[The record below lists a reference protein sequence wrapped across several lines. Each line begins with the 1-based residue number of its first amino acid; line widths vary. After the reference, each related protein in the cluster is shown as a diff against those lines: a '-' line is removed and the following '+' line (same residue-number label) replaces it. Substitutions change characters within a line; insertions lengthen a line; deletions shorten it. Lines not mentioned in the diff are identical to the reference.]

1 MERRSG
7 PWLLLLPLAAVLGL
21 FLRLPLALVL
31 WESLFIEGRFSLD
44 NYLSLF
50 VRKLYRESLTTSL
63 ILSASTA
70 VLGTAVGL
78 PLSYFVHKTGGR
90 AKNILLALT
99 AVPLTLSGLV
109 VGFAFIVL
117 LGTSGFIT
125 IILRELFGINPL
137 EFSAFLFTWRGLV
150 IAYLYF
156 LIPRMILTMTAAWS
170 NANWSLVE
178 AAVSLGAGRSQS
190 CGKSSSPCS
199 APALLAGSSLL
210 FAVSMG
216 AFGTA
221 FALTGTAVK
230 YFPSSSIPTFRTVG
244 RHRESRRPGH
254 RADAG
259 DHGRYYCLRKILHVS
274 VFGTVRVR
282 TSGERRRQKPGRGRS
297 G

>member
-7 PWLLLLPLAAVLGL
+7 TWLLLLPLAAVLGL
-21 FLRLPLALVL
+21 FLLWPLALVL

-70 VLGTAVGL
+70 VLGTAIGL

-178 AAVSLGAGRSQS
+178 AAVSLGADPVTVLR
-190 CGKSSSPCS
+190 KVLFPML
-199 APALLAGSSLL
+199 APAILAGSSLL

-230 YFPSSSIPTFRTVG
+230 ILPLVIYTHVSELSADIAKADALAIVLTLVTTGVILAYEKFFTSPSSAR
-244 RHRESRRPGH
+244 
-254 RADAG
+254 
-259 DHGRYYCLRKILHVS
+259 
-274 VFGTVRVR
+274 
-282 TSGERRRQKPGRGRS
+282 
-297 G
+297 